1 MSSKKG
7 FTLFEVL
14 LTLMLIGILASFA
27 LPKVQ
32 NYQRSACVKK
42 LQSEILAFKLAFNHQ
57 KNNEI
62 PINLESLYKVLDFVP
77 SQCYFQKQKNGFIAI
92 NKDKKVYFVIKDN
105 LLQCQANKSTRLA
118 NGESFCDSF

>member
-1 MSSKKG
+1 
-7 FTLFEVL
+7 
-14 LTLMLIGILASFA
+14 MLIGILASFA

-57 KNNEI
+57 KNSEI

-92 NKDKKVYFVIKDN
+92 NKDKKVYFVIKDD
-105 LLQCQANKSTRLA
+105 LLQCQANKSARLT